1 MLHCAI
7 FAGISKGWLSLSNI
21 LIKGFLSLVLQILLI
36 CLAAHL
42 LWKAFEDEARSV
54 FFMHTQT
61 LSHKMFI
68 LVVTLSGF
76 GYIKFVI
83 CV

>member
-42 LWKAFEDEARSV
+42 LWKAFEDEAR
-54 FFMHTQT
+54 FP
-61 LSHKMFI
+61 
-68 LVVTLSGF
+68 GE
-76 GYIKFVI
+76 
-83 CV
+83 